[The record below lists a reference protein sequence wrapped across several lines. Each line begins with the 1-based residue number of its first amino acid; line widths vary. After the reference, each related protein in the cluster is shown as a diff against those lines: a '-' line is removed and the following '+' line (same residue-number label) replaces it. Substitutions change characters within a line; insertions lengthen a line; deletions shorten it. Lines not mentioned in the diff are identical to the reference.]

1 MNLDLTQADQSEVE
15 SKKNWTPENQIWII
29 FTIWATL
36 NTVAYFLF
44 GSMGI
49 LVSNLVVGI
58 PLSLLIMWR

>member
-1 MNLDLTQADQSEVE
+1 MNLDLTQADLSEVE
-15 SKKNWTPENQIWII
+15 SKKNWTPEKQVWII
-29 FTIWATL
+29 FTIWVTL

-44 GSMGI
+44 GSIGI